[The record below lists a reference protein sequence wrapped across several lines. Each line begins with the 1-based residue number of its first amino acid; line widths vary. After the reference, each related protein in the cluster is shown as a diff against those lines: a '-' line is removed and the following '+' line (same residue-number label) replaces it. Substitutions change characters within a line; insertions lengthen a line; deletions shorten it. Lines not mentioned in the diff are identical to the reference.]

1 MDGAEAGGNAPS
13 YQAFQSDR
21 DVLVEKAR
29 EKQTELKKQGI
40 EAEILREEPF
50 TTARDSLGFK
60 VYLMIWTK
68 GRTDCT
74 VKIEEM

>member
-1 MDGAEAGGNAPS
+1 MKKAKERQAE
-13 YQAFQSDR
+13 
-21 DVLVEKAR
+21 LKAR
-29 EKQTELKKQGI
+29 GI
-40 EAEILREEPF
+40 ESEVLREEPF

-68 GRTDCT
+68 GRRDCT